1 MCQWGPWGAMGGF
14 GAGAGH
20 DPDSALE
27 MFLRWQWMWR
37 MDWRVK
43 WGGSCGNE
51 RCQVLPYDAARGAV
65 GAVALGSSL
74 ERNP

>member
-1 MCQWGPWGAMGGF
+1 
-14 GAGAGH
+14 
-20 DPDSALE
+20 
-27 MFLRWQWMWR
+27 MWR